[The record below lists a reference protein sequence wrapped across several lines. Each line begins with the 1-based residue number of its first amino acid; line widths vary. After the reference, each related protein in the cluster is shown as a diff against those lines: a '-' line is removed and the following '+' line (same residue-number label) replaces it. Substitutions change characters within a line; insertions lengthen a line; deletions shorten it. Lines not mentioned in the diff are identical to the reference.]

1 MITGKEKYMSG
12 IKLNKHGV
20 NANIKA
26 TILSEEQMRKLGFTD
41 YAKDRWHFSRSI
53 NFPKENKYRGY
64 DISFSVSI
72 NKNDV
77 EDLRID
83 ILDEDFCQPY
93 DYQRMLKE
101 NPNLKTCLIVKEQ
114 VEEWMKYLI
123 DGGILS
129 GHEYG
134 EYI

>member
-1 MITGKEKYMSG
+1 MSE
-12 IKLNKHGV
+12 IKLNKYGV

-26 TILSEEQMRKLGFTD
+26 TILSEEQTRKLGFTD
-41 YAKDRWHFSRSI
+41 NSKDRWYFSRDI
-53 NFPKENKYRGY
+53 KFPKEKRYKGLE
-64 DISFSVSI
+64 ISFSVSI
-72 NKNDV
+72 NKENS

-93 DYQRMLKE
+93 DYQRMLID
-101 NPNLKTCLIVKEQ
+101 NPNFEPCLIVKEQ

-123 DGGILS
+123 DGEILS